1 METLARLKAY
11 VREIRELESAAALAQ
26 WDQRPTCP
34 RGAWRRGWRVA
45 CQVWPSLIWVEA
57 DEVTYN
63 LHIAL
68 RFELEIEL
76 IAGRLFVEELPDRW
90 NEAMEGYL
98 GIVSPDDAK
107 GVLQECTGLGTYSS
121 RPAPAESAWCFKTAP
136 SDLT

>member
-1 METLARLKAY
+1 
-11 VREIRELESAAALAQ
+11 
-26 WDQRPTCP
+26 
-34 RGAWRRGWRVA
+34 
-45 CQVWPSLIWVEA
+45 VEA

-107 GVLQECTGLGTYSS
+107 GVLQECTGLRTYSS
-121 RPAPAESAWCFKTAP
+121 RPAPAESVWCFKTAP